1 MADTNNTQ
9 KFFLDLS
16 GLTTLWNK
24 IKSTFADK
32 AATEASITNIGTEIA
47 GVKTSITGLG
57 NEIDG
62 LENTVLTFAPKEAD
76 NYTKAIAMAGSLSVG
91 TVIDVK
97 NAEKIEN
104 EDGTSTTYGSGLY
117 IVESTN
123 PVSIKFLSTS
133 TGSDSDSG
141 IDGLNVRVENLEKD
155 VIKSAVITD
164 GTNQIGTYGVANNVL
179 LVAHDD
185 TFDINS
191 SSVRALTHRA
201 LAAKF
206 KTLETLISGIPKFK
220 VAVVENLPTTGISL
234 STIYLVKNTVTSTD
248 NLYTEYIYVETT
260 PDDPDTEA
268 SEAVYKWEKLG
279 EQSLEV
285 SNFVTQAQLSE
296 AITVALKAYMTSE
309 DIKTYV
315 QEQLTNAKN
324 DVLSTVEKTYA
335 KQSVVTE
342 ISGKV
347 DTIEGKL
354 DTYLLKDEAATTYL
368 TKTDASKTYL
378 SQIDAESKGW
388 MTEGQIITSIKEG
401 NIGTAIAITDTQIE
415 NITNPQ
421 E

>member
-1 MADTNNTQ
+1 MI
-9 KFFLDLS
+9 KL
-16 GLTTLWNK
+16 GEK
-24 IKSTFADK
+24 IKSLRKQKNISQEELAD
-32 AATEASITNIGTEIA
+32 IIG
-47 GVKTSITGLG
+47 
-57 NEIDG
+57 
-62 LENTVLTFAPKEAD
+62 
-76 NYTKAIAMAGSLSVG
+76 
-91 TVIDVK
+91 
-97 NAEKIEN
+97 
-104 EDGTSTTYGSGLY
+104 
-117 IVESTN
+117 
-123 PVSIKFLSTS
+123 VS
-133 TGSDSDSG
+133 
-141 IDGLNVRVENLEKD
+141 R
-155 VIKSAVITD
+155 
-164 GTNQIGTYGVANNVL
+164 Q
-179 LVAHDD
+179 
-185 TFDINS
+185 
-191 SSVRALTHRA
+191 
-201 LAAKF
+201 
-206 KTLETLISGIPKFK
+206 
-220 VAVVENLPTTGISL
+220 
-234 STIYLVKNTVTSTD
+234 
-248 NLYTEYIYVETT
+248 
-260 PDDPDTEA
+260 
-268 SEAVYKWEKLG
+268 AVYKWEKLG